1 MKVRCNKAVSCE
13 CKREDCPHHP
23 AHKPTIYPNGDD
35 CTDPDECG
43 MDGFHMVRC
52 VEVAEKEKAA

>member
-1 MKVRCNKAVSCE
+1 MKVRCNKAVSGV

-43 MDGFHMVRC
+43 MDGFHTVRC
-52 VEVAEKEKAA
+52 VEVAE